1 MEETAVEDAE
11 KANQVP
17 YRRFLFKLGLQVGE
31 WDIDYLESVMP
42 LSLLYEWMAFNRL
55 RAVRLRSRAPTL
67 AHLRVPR
74 LLRNGMLIANLVNL
88 WTGRHARKFK
98 ADDFIPASVKP
109 QASPVTKPTKSASQV
124 YQLFKTGLG
133 LMGIKPK
140 KVVDADD

>member
-1 MEETAVEDAE
+1 
-11 KANQVP
+11 
-17 YRRFLFKLGLQVGE
+17 
-31 WDIDYLESVMP
+31 MP

-55 RAVRLRSRAPTL
+55 EPFGYEVEHQRWRISEYRAF
-67 AHLRVPR
+67 
-74 LLRNGMLIANLVNL
+74 LRNGMLIANLVNL

>member
-11 KANQVP
+11 KKLIRIP

-55 RAVRLRSRAPTL
+55 GRSATKSSTSVGASPSYRAF
-67 AHLRVPR
+67 
-74 LLRNGMLIANLVNL
+74 LRNGMLIANLVNL

-98 ADDFIPASVKP
+98 ADDFIPASVEAAGVP
-109 QASPVTKPTKSASQV
+109 GNETNQER
-124 YQLFKTGLG
+124 LTGLPTIQDWPG
-133 LMGIKPK
+133 SDGH
-140 KVVDADD
+140 